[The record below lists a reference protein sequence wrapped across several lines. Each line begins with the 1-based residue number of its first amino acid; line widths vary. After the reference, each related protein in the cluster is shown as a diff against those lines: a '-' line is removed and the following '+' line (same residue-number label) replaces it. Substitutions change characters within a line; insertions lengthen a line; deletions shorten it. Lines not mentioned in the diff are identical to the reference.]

1 MKIIIDFDKKT
12 IEVPKKLKEASD
24 MLGNKSILDSINVN
38 DYKIIVKSTTNNKN
52 RIVDKTNKKTIEDFM
67 NKVKDSKKEI
77 YEEYLKLIE
86 GKISFLKLKQW
97 FYTKFP
103 SENPFKK

>member
-1 MKIIIDFDKKT
+1 MKIIIDMDKKT
-12 IEVPKKLKEASD
+12 IEVPKKIKEASD
-24 MLGNKSILDSINVN
+24 TLGGKSVLDFIDIN
-38 DYKIIVKSTTNNKN
+38 DYRVIVKTTTNKN

-67 NKVKDSKKEI
+67 NKIKDSKKEL
-77 YEEYLKLIE
+77 YEEYLKLVE

-97 FYTKFP
+97 FYKNFP